1 MLNGHFPFSFSHG
14 TFYTHASHSSAASH
28 WGFFVYLRMSLWPVE
43 KVRVDKNLPY
53 YLVQY
58 AEPLHTPAAF
68 LCQGWR
74 STGCPNLVLSIKRI
88 ATKMSIA
95 NSFLFAA
102 AKNVYF
108 ERKWELHLSLA
119 LWCPVLMLSGQMV
132 IFWVSRLIIQNQL
145 LECFKY
151 IQKYL
156 NRINFIYCI
165 VAR

>member
-74 STGCPNLVLSIKRI
+74 STGCPNPSPVYKAHCHENVNCKFFSI
-88 ATKMSIA
+88 
-95 NSFLFAA
+95 
-102 AKNVYF
+102 
-108 ERKWELHLSLA
+108 
-119 LWCPVLMLSGQMV
+119 CC
-132 IFWVSRLIIQNQL
+132 QL
-145 LECFKY
+145 PCFKICY
-151 IQKYL
+151 IVKENEKKYIS
-156 NRINFIYCI
+156 INLTFYAFFYDCF
-165 VAR
+165 

>member
-74 STGCPNLVLSIKRI
+74 STGRPNPSPVYK
-88 ATKMSIA
+88 AHCH
-95 NSFLFAA
+95 
-102 AKNVYF
+102 KNVNC
-108 ERKWELHLSLA
+108 KLWLHPIKFWHLTFLSQNCDIVDI
-119 LWCPVLMLSGQMV
+119 WRHHIFITKLSHFQ
-132 IFWVSRLIIQNQL
+132 
-145 LECFKY
+145 
-151 IQKYL
+151 
-156 NRINFIYCI
+156 I
-165 VAR
+165 VT